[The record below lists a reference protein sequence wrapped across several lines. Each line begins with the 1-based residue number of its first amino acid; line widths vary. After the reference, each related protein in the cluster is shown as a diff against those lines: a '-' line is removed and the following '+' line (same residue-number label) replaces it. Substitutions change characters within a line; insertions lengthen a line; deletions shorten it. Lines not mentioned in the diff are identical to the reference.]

1 METFSPEFFVAL
13 GSIIVLDLA
22 LAGDNAVVIAMA
34 ANRLQAAARRK
45 AILIGTVGAVV
56 IRLALTCVA
65 VWLLTIPYLQ
75 FIGGLILLP
84 IAVHLLAPSDDTAD
98 VKAADNLWGAIKT
111 ILIADATM
119 SLDNV
124 LSIAGAANGHFG
136 LVVIGLM
143 ISIPI
148 VVAGSTLIGKLMD
161 RFPVIMYVG
170 AAIIG
175 WTSGKMMLED
185 GALGAHILGLTGG
198 FAHALPAV
206 LAVGVCVLG
215 WLLARRAQ
223 QRTA

>member
-1 METFSPEFFVAL
+1 METFSAEFFMAL
-13 GSIIVLDLA
+13 GAIIVLDLA

-34 ANRLQAAARRK
+34 ANRLSAKARRK
-45 AILIGTVGAVV
+45 AIFIGTAGAVL
-56 IRLALTCVA
+56 IRLALTFVA

-84 IAVHLLAPSDDTAD
+84 IAVHLLAPAAESQE
-98 VKAADNLWGAIKT
+98 VQAADNLWGAVKT

-124 LSIAGAANGHFG
+124 LSIAGAAEGHFG
-136 LVVIGLM
+136 LVVIGLL

-148 VVAGSTLIGKLMD
+148 VVAGSSLIGRLMD

-175 WTSGKMMLED
+175 WTAGKMMLED
-185 GALGAHILGLTGG
+185 GALGGVLLQAVGNA
-198 FAHALPAV
+198 AHALPAV
-206 LAVGVCVLG
+206 LAVGVCALG
-215 WLLARRAQ
+215 WWRAQ
-223 QRTA
+223 R